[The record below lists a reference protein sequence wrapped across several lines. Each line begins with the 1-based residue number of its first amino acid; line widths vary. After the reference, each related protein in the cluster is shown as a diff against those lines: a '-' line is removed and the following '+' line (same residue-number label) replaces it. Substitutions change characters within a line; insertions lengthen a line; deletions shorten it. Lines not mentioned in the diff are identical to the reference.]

1 MRARRA
7 RGGGSLFRG
16 PDSGAWTPTP
26 KPCTRPGV
34 GHPGGPR
41 APSHPPVLPPNF
53 PRRCSA
59 LPLSGSFIAVLQDP
73 KGAPAP
79 SRKLFRSF
87 FSPHTLGLRVTFS
100 DIFAFHRLSAF
111 CVASPFSRIFRN
123 WLSDTFLSC
132 LQMMKPLAS
141 CFLPTPLPFF
151 FSPLSIYGLSF
162 LLWVKQV
169 SAFLGRF
176 STPTSSFTAFSLG
189 S

>member
-1 MRARRA
+1 MSVTLAA
-7 RGGGSLFRG
+7 PGLLHTHLFFPQTFPGAVLHFPFLGLSSLFSRI
-16 PDSGAWTPTP
+16 P
-26 KPCTRPGV
+26 KEPLPLPG
-34 GHPGGPR
+34 
-41 APSHPPVLPPNF
+41 SS
-53 PRRCSA
+53 SA
-59 LPLSGSFIAVLQDP
+59 L
-73 KGAPAP
+73 
-79 SRKLFRSF
+79 F
-87 FSPHTLGLRVTFS
+87 FPPHTLGLRVTFS